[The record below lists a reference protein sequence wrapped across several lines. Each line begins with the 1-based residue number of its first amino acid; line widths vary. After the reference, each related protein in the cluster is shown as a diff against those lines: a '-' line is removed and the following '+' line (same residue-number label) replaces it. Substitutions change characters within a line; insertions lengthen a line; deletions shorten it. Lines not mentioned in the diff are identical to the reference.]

1 MATKILTPEEQIAQQ
16 KDYASKQSIDVGLA
30 DDNLFVLGMKD
41 VYYRTEANALSDIID
56 NSIEAGA
63 TFCHIA
69 YNTDPTGKI
78 QDIAII
84 DNGCGIDSTFLPHA
98 LRWGGSSRHNSRNL
112 FGRYGFGLPT
122 ASIKHGDSYS
132 VFSRTDKSK
141 DFDEVSIDLQDIRAG
156 KRLELPKIRKAELPM
171 WISAYIAKNN
181 VSEKDVATVVLLSKR
196 NSLVYPTKGNSVS
209 KLMRHFGI
217 VYSSIVTGQC
227 KIYVDGE
234 RVEPIDPLFITP
246 AARHF
251 EVEGTRASDHSL
263 PPVKVRD
270 KDGNW
275 HEVIVRMSY
284 MDVAAYD
291 AQERTKLGQL
301 GKPRKKLK
309 DAYNGIFVYR
319 NGRFIETFKPEY
331 KGLNLSQSYARQI
344 GIAID
349 FPAELD
355 EYFGITPQKQ
365 TISLNETVN
374 KLIQDAITPSG
385 KSLMAMIVEE
395 RAVLKAAKGKILM
408 PGGTT
413 VRASELAFAKI
424 DAKRP
429 ARPKSPKATEE
440 AKDAL
445 TKKAKEISVST
456 GRTVQEEMEALEK
469 VLIAHPYKIEAE
481 HGRATQPFFE
491 PDQVGPQTV
500 IYLNTG
506 HKFYTDVYGRLDE
519 TEIEIRSG
527 IEALLVSLARA
538 ELSKG
543 GEDRVFYMQERAAWS
558 ADLAQALEIIP
569 HLLSNEDTYEE
580 AIAMDPARNKS
591 EDRLESE

>member
-41 VYYRTEANALSDIID
+41 VYYRSESNALADIID
-56 NSIEAGA
+56 NSIESGA
-63 TFCHIA
+63 DFCHIV

-156 KRLELPKIRKAELPM
+156 KRLELPKVRKAELPK
-171 WISAYIAKNN
+171 WISTYIAKNN

-196 NSLVYPTKGNSVS
+196 NSLVYPNKGNSVS

-284 MDVAAYD
+284 MDVAAFD
-291 AQERTKLGQL
+291 AQERTKLGRL
-301 GKPRKKLK
+301 GKPRKALK
-309 DAYNGIFVYR
+309 NDYNGIFVYR
-319 NGRFIETFKPEY
+319 NGRFIDTYKPEY

-365 TISLNETVN
+365 TISLNETVD
-374 KLIQDAITPSG
+374 KLLQDAITPSG
-385 KSLMAMIVEE
+385 KSLYAMIVEE
-395 RAVLKAAKGKILM
+395 RSVLKAAKGNILM

-429 ARPKSPKATEE
+429 SRPKSPKSTEE

-519 TEIEIRSG
+519 TEIEVRSG

-543 GEDRVFYMQERAAWS
+543 GEERVFYMQERAAWS

-591 EDRLESE
+591 EDQLESE